1 MVVVVVLVVF
11 AEAPFRHA
19 CFPSLPP
26 FPLFAVV
33 VAINFEEEEEEEA
46 SDDDLIGILDP
57 VKSAILYSHLLIISL
72 SLFTLLSRESAASL
86 ERTVL
91 VVVILLVEGVLLLK
105 EEEEGRE
112 RGEERLKCD
121 AKREK
126 KRGKSEKQT
135 PDKTKKE

>member
-1 MVVVVVLVVF
+1 MVVVVLVVF
-11 AEAPFRHA
+11 AEAQFRHA

-46 SDDDLIGILDP
+46 SDDDLIGTLDP
-57 VKSAILYSHLLIISL
+57 VKSAILYSHLLIIPL
-72 SLFTLLSRESAASL
+72 SLFSLLSRESAASL

-91 VVVILLVEGVLLLK
+91 VVVIPLVEGVLLLK

-126 KRGKSEKQT
+126 KKKGKK
-135 PDKTKKE
+135 

>member
-1 MVVVVVLVVF
+1 MVVVLVVF

-33 VAINFEEEEEEEA
+33 VAINFEEEDEEEEA

-57 VKSAILYSHLLIISL
+57 VKKSAILYSHLLIISL
-72 SLFTLLSRESAASL
+72 SLFSLLSRESAASL

-91 VVVILLVEGVLLLK
+91 VVVIPLVEGVLLLK

-126 KRGKSEKQT
+126 KKKGKK
-135 PDKTKKE
+135 

>member
-1 MVVVVVLVVF
+1 MVVVVLVVF

-33 VAINFEEEEEEEA
+33 VAINFEEEEEEEEEA

-57 VKSAILYSHLLIISL
+57 VKKSAILYSHLLIIPL
-72 SLFTLLSRESAASL
+72 SLFSLLSRESAASL

-91 VVVILLVEGVLLLK
+91 VVVIPLVEGVLLLK

-121 AKREK
+121 AKRERK
-126 KRGKSEKQT
+126 KKGKK
-135 PDKTKKE
+135 

>member
-1 MVVVVVLVVF
+1 MVVVVLVVF

-33 VAINFEEEEEEEA
+33 VAINFEEEEEEEEA
-46 SDDDLIGILDP
+46 SDDDSIGILDP
-57 VKSAILYSHLLIISL
+57 VKKSAILYSHLLIISL
-72 SLFTLLSRESAASL
+72 SLFSLLSRESAASL
-86 ERTVL
+86 ERAVL
-91 VVVILLVEGVLLLK
+91 VVVIPLVEGVLLLK
-105 EEEEGRE
+105 EEAEGRE

-126 KRGKSEKQT
+126 KKKGKK
-135 PDKTKKE
+135 

>member
-1 MVVVVVLVVF
+1 MVVVVLVVF

-33 VAINFEEEEEEEA
+33 VAINFEEEEEEEEA

-57 VKSAILYSHLLIISL
+57 VKKSAILYSHLLIISL
-72 SLFTLLSRESAASL
+72 SLFSLLSRESAASL

-91 VVVILLVEGVLLLK
+91 VVVIPLVEGVLLLK

-121 AKREK
+121 TKRERK
-126 KRGKSEKQT
+126 KKGKK
-135 PDKTKKE
+135 

>member
-1 MVVVVVLVVF
+1 MVVVVLVVF

-57 VKSAILYSHLLIISL
+57 VKKSAILYSHLLIIPL
-72 SLFTLLSRESAASL
+72 SLFSLLSRESAASL

-91 VVVILLVEGVLLLK
+91 VVVIPLVEGVLLLK

-121 AKREK
+121 AKRERK
-126 KRGKSEKQT
+126 KKGKK
-135 PDKTKKE
+135 

>member
-1 MVVVVVLVVF
+1 MVVVVLVVF

-19 CFPSLPP
+19 CFPSLSP

-33 VAINFEEEEEEEA
+33 VAINFEEEEEEEEA

-57 VKSAILYSHLLIISL
+57 VKKSAILYSHLLIIPL
-72 SLFTLLSRESAASL
+72 SLFSLLSRESAASL

-91 VVVILLVEGVLLLK
+91 VVVIPLVEGVLLLK

-126 KRGKSEKQT
+126 KKKGKK
-135 PDKTKKE
+135 

>member
-1 MVVVVVLVVF
+1 MVVVVLVVF

-33 VAINFEEEEEEEA
+33 VAINFEEEEEEEEA

-57 VKSAILYSHLLIISL
+57 VKKSAILYSHLLIIPL
-72 SLFTLLSRESAASL
+72 SLFSLLSRESAGSL
-86 ERTVL
+86 ERAVL
-91 VVVILLVEGVLLLK
+91 VVVIPLVEGVLLLK

-126 KRGKSEKQT
+126 KKKGKK
-135 PDKTKKE
+135 

>member
-1 MVVVVVLVVF
+1 MVVVVLVVF

-33 VAINFEEEEEEEA
+33 VAINFEEEEEEEEA

-57 VKSAILYSHLLIISL
+57 VKKSAILYSHLLIIPL
-72 SLFTLLSRESAASL
+72 SLFSLLSRESAASL

-121 AKREK
+121 AKRERK
-126 KRGKSEKQT
+126 KKGKK
-135 PDKTKKE
+135 

>member
-1 MVVVVVLVVF
+1 VVVVVVLVVF

-33 VAINFEEEEEEEA
+33 VAINFEEEEEEEEA

-57 VKSAILYSHLLIISL
+57 VKKSAILYSHLLIIPL
-72 SLFTLLSRESAASL
+72 SLFSLLSRESAASL

-91 VVVILLVEGVLLLK
+91 VVVIPLVEGVLLLK

-121 AKREK
+121 AKRERK
-126 KRGKSEKQT
+126 KKGKK
-135 PDKTKKE
+135 

>member
-1 MVVVVVLVVF
+1 VVVVVLVVF

-33 VAINFEEEEEEEA
+33 VAINFEEEEEEEEA

-57 VKSAILYSHLLIISL
+57 VKKSAILYSHLLIIPL
-72 SLFTLLSRESAASL
+72 SLFSLLSRESAASL

-91 VVVILLVEGVLLLK
+91 VVVIPLVEGVLLLK

-121 AKREK
+121 AKRERK
-126 KRGKSEKQT
+126 KKGKK
-135 PDKTKKE
+135 

>member
-1 MVVVVVLVVF
+1 MVVVVLVVF

-33 VAINFEEEEEEEA
+33 VAINFEEEEEEEEA

-57 VKSAILYSHLLIISL
+57 VKKSAILYSHLLIISL
-72 SLFTLLSRESAASL
+72 SLFSLLSRESAASL

-91 VVVILLVEGVLLLK
+91 VVVIPLVEGVLLLK

-126 KRGKSEKQT
+126 K
-135 PDKTKKE
+135 KKER

>member
-1 MVVVVVLVVF
+1 MVVVVLVVF

-33 VAINFEEEEEEEA
+33 VAINFEEEEEEEEA

-57 VKSAILYSHLLIISL
+57 VKKSAILYSHLLIIPL
-72 SLFTLLSRESAASL
+72 SLFSLLSRESAASL

-91 VVVILLVEGVLLLK
+91 VVVIPLVEGVLLLK

-121 AKREK
+121 TKRERK
-126 KRGKSEKQT
+126 KKGKK
-135 PDKTKKE
+135 